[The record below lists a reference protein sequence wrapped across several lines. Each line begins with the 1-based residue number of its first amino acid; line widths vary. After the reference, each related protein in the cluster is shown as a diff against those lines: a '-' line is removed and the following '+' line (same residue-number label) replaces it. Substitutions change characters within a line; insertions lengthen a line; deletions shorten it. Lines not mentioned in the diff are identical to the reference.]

1 MTFNSATLLLV
12 LWPTA
17 ALEPG
22 WIVIATAALF
32 ALGYWLWRELDN
44 NHPSD

>member
-1 MTFNSATLLLV
+1 MAFTVVCLLLV

-17 ALEPG
+17 TLELG
-22 WIVIATAALF
+22 WIVIAAAALF